1 MSICV
6 MEAGVQPYD
15 VVALIP
21 IIQGAG
27 GIVTDWQ
34 GGDAS
39 KGGDVV
45 ACGDRRLH
53 DEVLARLG
61 AAS

>member
-1 MSICV
+1 
-6 MEAGVQPYD
+6 MEAGLQPYD

-27 GIVTDWQ
+27 GVMTTWD
-34 GGDAS
+34 GCDAS

-53 DEVLARLG
+53 EEALARL
-61 AAS
+61 AVSRPV